1 LTHAP
6 PSAAI
11 DLLADFREKNQ
22 RRNQVLH
29 WIWDEQ
35 GVEAPA
41 YKTGQ
46 QKMKYTAEDVNA
58 LADDLIW
65 IETRLAS
72 HAKSPAE
79 LQNERTKLGAKAD
92 LYAPAPWL
100 QTKS

>member
-1 LTHAP
+1 
-6 PSAAI
+6 
-11 DLLADFREKNQ
+11 
-22 RRNQVLH
+22 
-29 WIWDEQ
+29 
-35 GVEAPA
+35 
-41 YKTGQ
+41 
-46 QKMKYTAEDVNA
+46 MKYTAEDVNA